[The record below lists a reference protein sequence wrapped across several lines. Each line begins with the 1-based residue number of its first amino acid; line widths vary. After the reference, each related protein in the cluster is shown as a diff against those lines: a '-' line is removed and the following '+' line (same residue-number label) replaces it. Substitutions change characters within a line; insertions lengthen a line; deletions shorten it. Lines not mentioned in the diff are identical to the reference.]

1 MNRRKRS
8 KRHTELLAEKFQNI
22 QWKKLP
28 SSIKGVF
35 GGVSVSLPSFHRRAL
50 MVAVPITLIAV
61 LIPLPKKISTA
72 ESNSTEPNQRV
83 AVPINTRGLSEQ
95 TASATSVK
103 QEPITAE
110 QVQQRQE
117 WVEYEVKSG
126 DTLANVFRNNGL
138 SMTELN
144 ALARIEG
151 VDKPLSRIRQGQLV
165 RFKRDDDGRL
175 DILQLENGNDSIM
188 FFRLSDGG
196 FARSK

>member
-1 MNRRKRS
+1 
-8 KRHTELLAEKFQNI
+8 
-22 QWKKLP
+22 
-28 SSIKGVF
+28 
-35 GGVSVSLPSFHRRAL
+35 
-50 MVAVPITLIAV
+50 MVVVPVTLIAIV
-61 LIPLPKKISTA
+61 IPMPKKNGAGETSSTQ
-72 ESNSTEPNQRV
+72 PNQRV

-95 TASATSVK
+95 TAAANAVK
-103 QEPITAE
+103 QQPITAE
-110 QVQQRQE
+110 EVQQRQE

-144 ALARIEG
+144 ALAKIEG
-151 VDKPLSRIRQGQLV
+151 VDKPLSQIRQGQLV
-165 RFKRDDDGRL
+165 RFKRDDDGKL

>member
-1 MNRRKRS
+1 MNRRNRS
-8 KRHTELLAEKFQNI
+8 KRHTELLAERFQSI
-22 QWKKLP
+22 EWKKLP
-28 SSIKGVF
+28 SNIKAAF

-50 MVAVPITLIAV
+50 MVAVPITVIAI
-61 LIPLPKKISTA
+61 LLPLPKKISTA
-72 ESNSTEPNQRV
+72 ENNSTQPNERV

-95 TASATSVK
+95 TASSNSVK
-103 QEPITAE
+103 QQPITAE

-138 SMTELN
+138 TMTELN

-151 VDKPLSRIRQGQLV
+151 DDKPLSRIRQGQLV